1 VDIITKDKV
10 WRNLLEYISSQ
21 DIFFPDLVR
30 NRLNPAAAEIFDEF
44 IDLML
49 RHKML
54 IPFKQRSLAHR
65 FAYILLWLK
74 LRIIKRKKKVPQIF
88 VKGPGWAEP
97 GGQSLDEL
105 AGGKAEVVK

>member
-10 WRNLLEYISSQ
+10 WRNLLEYINSQ

-30 NRLNPAAAEIFDEF
+30 NRLNPGAAEILDEF

-49 RHKML
+49 RHKM
-54 IPFKQRSLAHR
+54 IVPFKRCSLAHR
-65 FAYILLWLK
+65 FAYFILWIK
-74 LRIIKRKKKVPQIF
+74 LRIFKRKKKMPQIF
-88 VKGPGWAEP
+88 VRGPGWAEP

-105 AGGKAEVVK
+105 AGDEAEVVK